1 MFINLENI
9 VVFKKVNIL
18 IIIIMIIMYLIF
30 NKILNNVIIVINWRL
45 IVFNVIIWLVSDGFS
60 IMWMSIVNI
69 EMIIMINVIMIIIL
83 WFIIFCLFFL

>member
-1 MFINLENI
+1 
-9 VVFKKVNIL
+9 
-18 IIIIMIIMYLIF
+18 MIIMYLIF